1 MANLFR
7 SVKFIILNKLLTIMD
22 QKKIIVDKRTGL
34 ILTTIAVNIPVPE
47 IDKDFVVIT
56 INSNMDFFHN
66 INRKNL
72 ENYFLTISKKGLDL
86 LLDNEIEIELN
97 MKKTNLLLV
106 YGE

>member
-1 MANLFR
+1 MN
-7 SVKFIILNKLLTIMD
+7 

-34 ILTTIAVNIPVPE
+34 ILTTIAVNVPVPE

-56 INSNMDFFHN
+56 INSSMDFFHN
-66 INRKNL
+66 INRQNL

-86 LLDNEIEIELN
+86 LLDNEIEIELK

>member
-7 SVKFIILNKLLTIMD
+7 SVKFIILNKLLTIMN

-66 INRKNL
+66 INRQNL

-86 LLDNEIEIELN
+86 LLDNEIEIELK
-97 MKKTNLLLV
+97 MKKTNLLSV